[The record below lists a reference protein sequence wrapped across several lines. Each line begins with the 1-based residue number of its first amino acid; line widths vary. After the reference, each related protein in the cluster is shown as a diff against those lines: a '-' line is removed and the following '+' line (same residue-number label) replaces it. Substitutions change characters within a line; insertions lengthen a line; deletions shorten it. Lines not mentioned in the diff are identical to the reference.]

1 MMEHLV
7 FRVRHLLHALEI
19 DSFFLMF
26 VFYRNDI
33 NKTALRVTYHRVRLT
48 FTSGINSC
56 SNVSCSPDVLVVVVR
71 QGDGIWF
78 VETGV
83 ASHRSE
89 GVFDV
94 LLISYPYARSG
105 GDIGPRQNMELLYS
119 SACMARGS

>member
-1 MMEHLV
+1 MEHLV

-26 VFYRNDI
+26 VF
-33 NKTALRVTYHRVRLT
+33 

-56 SNVSCSPDVLVVVVR
+56 SNVNCSPDVLVVVVR

-119 SACMARGS
+119 SACIARGS